1 MLTKGKTMLNTNAE
15 MIQAIKSNTDA
26 FMAFSNIFISSIERL
41 TMLNLSTTRISL
53 EESAAAAAL
62 MVDSNASVPSSKAK
76 RLTSVDMSENAAA
89 YFRSVRE
96 IATDAQQETTK
107 LMTTYLARQGN
118 GSSQHAGW
126 LKGFDAFNNFG
137 QNFSAFADANRK
149 ALTDVTSRVANQTNA
164 HSRKSA

>member
-1 MLTKGKTMLNTNAE
+1 MLNTNAE
-15 MIQAIKSNTDA
+15 MIQTIRSNTDA
-26 FMAFSNIFISSIERL
+26 FMAFSNILISSIERL

-62 MVDSNASVPSSKAK
+62 MVEPNASIPSTKSKK
-76 RLTSVDMSENAAA
+76 VTSFDMSENAAA
-89 YFRSVRE
+89 YFRSLRD
-96 IATDAQQETTK
+96 IATEAQEETTK

-118 GSSQHAGW
+118 GSSQQAGW

-137 QNFSAFADANRK
+137 QSFSAFTDANHK
-149 ALTDVTSRVANQTNA
+149 ALTDVTSRVANQTNV